1 MELLKIWIWGPS
13 INPEGK
19 APGVAQS
26 AGMTYQCMRGTVLPC
41 HVALS
46 KDTWLLVRV
55 RPCGPSSTISE
66 RRSQVKMA
74 RADTFCSQ
82 GRGNWLCAWQI
93 REQLQVKS
101 LATSLDLMPKLRS
114 FASGPSSTILVGP
127 ISHGRGACTACPS
140 CLRVLCTCLRV
151 PCLRLC
157 VCQPACAG
165 RYRAR
170 ACKSLWCLRGPL
182 VRECPALVCVC
193 LPCACACAFS
203 ALGRHPQLQ

>member
-114 FASGPSSTILVGP
+114 FGQSSTILVNRISPGP
-127 ISHGRGACTACPS
+127 ETHAAGCSSAHPNLEPCAFDLPASPCTPLACPDVVCS
-140 CLRVLCTCLRV
+140 NRV
-151 PCLRLC
+151 
-157 VCQPACAG
+157 Q
-165 RYRAR
+165 
-170 ACKSLWCLRGPL
+170 
-182 VRECPALVCVC
+182 ALFLLKYC
-193 LPCACACAFS
+193 
-203 ALGRHPQLQ
+203 